1 MFGSIFP
8 NLIIF
13 LTLAAALIFIFY
25 MKKSKKK
32 LQVSSIDFLMLQ
44 EKKVR
49 FKKNNLSF
57 IISLILALI
66 LLFFICFANFQFS
79 WINNFFDKSTTTI
92 IIDNKFTMSAFL
104 DPRKKTTRLDFAK
117 TKAKEII
124 SQKKIGHTFGYL
136 LK

>member
-44 EKKVR
+44 EKR
-49 FKKNNLSF
+49 
-57 IISLILALI
+57 
-66 LLFFICFANFQFS
+66 
-79 WINNFFDKSTTTI
+79 
-92 IIDNKFTMSAFL
+92 L
-104 DPRKKTTRLDFAK
+104 DLKKT
-117 TKAKEII
+117 I
-124 SQKKIGHTFGYL
+124 
-136 LK
+136 

>member
-13 LTLAAALIFIFY
+13 LTLASALIFIFY

-44 EKKVR
+44 EKKIR
-49 FKKNNLSF
+49 LKKNNLSF

-66 LLFFICFANFQFS
+66 LLFFICFVNFQFS
-79 WINNFFDKSTTTI
+79 
-92 IIDNKFTMSAFL
+92 
-104 DPRKKTTRLDFAK
+104 
-117 TKAKEII
+117 
-124 SQKKIGHTFGYL
+124 
-136 LK
+136 